1 VILLDTDICIELLR
15 GNFNVIERRQG
26 YDEKVAISFMTVA
39 ELFYGAEKSNNKNKN
54 ANLIMEFL
62 LTVVIIHS
70 DLEILIKFGKLKAL
84 LGKAGNILS
93 DADLFIAA
101 TAIVK
106 CNILITGNV
115 NHFKRIEELR
125 LESWIR

>member
-39 ELFYGAEKSNNKNKN
+39 ELFYGAEKSNNKGKN
-54 ANLIMEFL
+54 TNLIEEFF
-62 LTVVIIHS
+62 LTVDIIHS
-70 DLEILIKFGKLKAL
+70 DLEILIKVGKLKAL
-84 LGKAGNILS
+84 LGKSGNILS
-93 DADLFIAA
+93 DADIFIAA

-106 CNILITGNV
+106 CNMLISGNA
-115 NHFKRIEELR
+115 NHFKRIEALR
-125 LESWIR
+125 IENWIR

>member
-39 ELFYGAEKSNNKNKN
+39 ELFYGAEKSNNKSKN
-54 ANLIMEFL
+54 TNLITQFL
-62 LTVVIIHS
+62 LTVDIIHS

-84 LGKAGNILS
+84 LGKVGNILS
-93 DADLFIAA
+93 DADIFIAA

-106 CNILITGNV
+106 CNMLISGNA
-115 NHFKRIEELR
+115 NHFKRIEALR
-125 LESWIR
+125 IENWIR

>member
-1 VILLDTDICIELLR
+1 MILLDTDICIELLR

-39 ELFYGAEKSNNKNKN
+39 ELFYGTEKSNNKGKN
-54 ANLIMEFL
+54 TNLIEEFF
-62 LTVVIIHS
+62 LTVDIIHS

-84 LGKAGNILS
+84 FGKAGNILS
-93 DADLFIAA
+93 GADIFIAA

-106 CNILITGNV
+106 CNMLITGNI

-125 LESWIR
+125 IDNWIR

>member
-1 VILLDTDICIELLR
+1 MILLDTDICIELLR

-39 ELFYGAEKSNNKNKN
+39 ELFYGAEKSNDIGKNT
-54 ANLIMEFL
+54 NLIAEFL
-62 LTVVIIHS
+62 LTVEIIHS

-84 LGKAGNILS
+84 LGKAGKILS
-93 DADLFIAA
+93 DADIFIAA

-106 CNILITGNV
+106 CKMLITGNV
-115 NHFKRIEELR
+115 KHFKRIEELR
-125 LESWIR
+125 IENWIQ

>member
-1 VILLDTDICIELLR
+1 MILLDTDICIELLR

-26 YDEKVAISFMTVA
+26 YDETVAISFMTVA
-39 ELFYGAEKSNNKNKN
+39 ELFYGAEKSNNLSKNT
-54 ANLIMEFL
+54 NLIAEFL
-62 LTVVIIHS
+62 LTVEIIHS

-84 LGKAGNILS
+84 LGKAGNILA
-93 DADLFIAA
+93 DADIFIAA

-106 CNILITGNV
+106 CNMLITGNV

-125 LESWIR
+125 IENWIR

>member
-1 VILLDTDICIELLR
+1 MILLDTDICIELLR

-26 YDEKVAISFMTVA
+26 YDEKVAISFITVA
-39 ELFYGAEKSNNKNKN
+39 ELFYGAEKSNNKGKN
-54 ANLIMEFL
+54 TNLIEEFF
-62 LTVVIIHS
+62 LTVDIIHS

-93 DADLFIAA
+93 DADIFIAA

-106 CNILITGNV
+106 CNMLITGNV

-125 LESWIR
+125 IENWIR

>member
-1 VILLDTDICIELLR
+1 MILLDTDICIELLR
-15 GNFNVIERRQG
+15 GNFNVIERRKG
-26 YDEKVAISFMTVA
+26 YDEKAAISFMTVA
-39 ELFYGAEKSNNKNKN
+39 ELFYGAEKSNNMSKNT
-54 ANLIMEFL
+54 NLITQFL
-62 LTVVIIHS
+62 LTVEIIHS
-70 DLEILIKFGKLKAL
+70 DLEILIKFGKLKAH

-93 DADLFIAA
+93 DADIFIAA

-125 LESWIR
+125 IESWIR

>member
-1 VILLDTDICIELLR
+1 
-15 GNFNVIERRQG
+15 
-26 YDEKVAISFMTVA
+26 MTV
-39 ELFYGAEKSNNKNKN
+39 YGTIQVIKRFVQNFFHFFKIFCV
-54 ANLIMEFL
+54 NLITQFL
-62 LTVVIIHS
+62 LTVEIIHS

-93 DADLFIAA
+93 DADIFIAA

-106 CNILITGNV
+106 CNMLITGNV

-125 LESWIR
+125 LENWIR

>member
-62 LTVVIIHS
+62 LTVEIIHS

-125 LESWIR
+125 LENWIR

>member
-15 GNFNVIERRQG
+15 GNLNVIERRQG
-26 YDEKVAISFMTVA
+26 FDAMVAISFMTVA
-39 ELFYGAEKSNNKNKN
+39 ELFYGAEKSNNLSKNT
-54 ANLIMEFL
+54 NLIAEFL
-62 LTVVIIHS
+62 LTVEMIHS

-125 LESWIR
+125 LENWIR